1 MLELSNFGNPSGSGT
16 KTGCKRARSKSVFDK
31 GVKKTKSAN
40 RSIISPKIIS
50 PISSLELAKCKRLIK
65 FNNQPE
71 VPIGQSLG
79 PKPPQPE
86 PQLQP
91 YELIK
96 RCKQISKC
104 NGCGILFD
112 ITDGKLYILERN
124 ELEWYE
130 KIATTTKQYKI
141 GQRNT
146 YYCAKRRCILIRRP
160 NLEVKE
166 IKIITKSD
174 VLEDIKM
181 ESETEFGVKLV
192 EHKE

>member
-1 MLELSNFGNPSGSGT
+1 M
-16 KTGCKRARSKSVFDK
+16 
-31 GVKKTKSAN
+31 
-40 RSIISPKIIS
+40 
-50 PISSLELAKCKRLIK
+50 PISSLELAKCKSLIK

-71 VPIGQSLG
+71 VPIGQCLG

-86 PQLQP
+86 LQRQP

-96 RCKQISKC
+96 RCKQVSKY
-104 NGCGILFD
+104 NGCGFLFD
-112 ITDGKLYILERN
+112 KTDEKIYILGRN
-124 ELEWYE
+124 ELEWYG
-130 KIATTTKQYKI
+130 KVATTTKQNKI

-160 NLEVKE
+160 HLDIKE

-174 VLEDIKM
+174 VPEDIKM
-181 ESETEFGVKLV
+181 GIETEFGVKLV

>member
-1 MLELSNFGNPSGSGT
+1 M
-16 KTGCKRARSKSVFDK
+16 RSKSIFDK

-40 RSIISPKIIS
+40 RSIISP
-50 PISSLELAKCKRLIK
+50 ISSLELAKSKSLIK

-71 VPIGQSLG
+71 IPIGQSLG

-86 PQLQP
+86 PQLQL

-96 RCKQISKC
+96 RCKQVSKC
-104 NGCGILFD
+104 NGCGFSFD
-112 ITDGKLYILERN
+112 KTDEKLYNLGRN
-124 ELEWYE
+124 ELEWYG
-130 KIATTTKQYKI
+130 KVATTTKQYKI

-160 NLEVKE
+160 HLDIKE

-174 VLEDIKM
+174 VPEDIKM
-181 ESETEFGVKLV
+181 GIETGFGVKLV